1 MLPISWTAASTDMFV
16 DSNTVW
22 NITTTDAVMNGSW
35 GLLNQRVPLEVPSAA
50 PRLNWRNGAE
60 PDSIRGKSIF
70 SKKKS

>member
-1 MLPISWTAASTDMFV
+1 MFAAFSTDMFV

-22 NITTTDAVMNGSW
+22 NITTTDAVMATGW
-35 GLLNQRVPLEVPSAA
+35 DPLNQRVPLEVPPAA
-50 PRLNWRNGAE
+50 PQLNWRRGQE